1 MENKEIH
8 HNRPSQVG
16 GENHELWC
24 ENGGSLMPYSGEHA
38 ARVRDPG
45 DFQPDSFRR
54 KEIAPGVSIIMGRLK
69 GQQTMTAQS
78 YRFDK
83 ERFTAAQAKAWLKEH
98 DVKNISFE
106 KASGT
111 ERANTAIRR
120 MAGR

>member
-1 MENKEIH
+1 
-8 HNRPSQVG
+8 
-16 GENHELWC
+16 
-24 ENGGSLMPYSGEHA
+24 MPYPLEHS
-38 ARVRDPG
+38 ARLCDPG

-54 KEIAPGVSIIMGRLK
+54 KEIAPGVSIVMGRLK

-83 ERFTAAQAKAWLKEH
+83 ERFTAAQAKTWLKEH

-106 KASGT
+106 KASGN
-111 ERANTAIRR
+111 ERANIAIRR